1 MLRFALGPEN
11 AEPMTSFI
19 DLLLSGLMS
28 GLVIGLGA
36 LAVTLVF
43 GVARFPNAATGD
55 IMSLSAYA
63 ALAAAGATGSML
75 LGGVGALLASILLN
89 VALYLLVF
97 RKLAGRNP
105 IMSLLA
111 SIGVGFMV
119 RSALGLVYGQ
129 QPQVFRVPLTR
140 PTILFDLRI
149 QPMDL
154 KLAGVTIATL
164 IAVFLILEKT
174 SIGRRMRAVAAD
186 PSLARVSG
194 IDPVRVMLAL
204 WALAGSVSAM
214 AGLILGMK
222 TVVTPD
228 MGWNM
233 LLPSFAAAVLGGIG
247 HPLGAVVAGVLLG
260 IVQELAT
267 PFVGFTYKIAVS
279 FVVLMLVLLVRP
291 RGLFGR
297 QDGAR

>member
-1 MLRFALGPEN
+1 
-11 AEPMTSFI
+11 MTSFF

-55 IMSLSAYA
+55 VMSLSAYA
-63 ALAAAGATGSML
+63 ALAGAGATGSMV
-75 LGGVGALLASILLN
+75 LGGVAALLAGILLN

-97 RKLAGRNP
+97 RTLANRNP
-105 IMSLLA
+105 VMSLLA

-119 RSALGLVYGQ
+119 RSLIGLVNGQ
-129 QPQVFRVPLTR
+129 QPKVFSLPLTR
-140 PTILFDLRI
+140 PMLVFDLRV
-149 QPMDL
+149 QPTDL
-154 KLAGVTIATL
+154 KLAAVTVATL
-164 IAVFLILEKT
+164 VLVFLILNMT
-174 SIGRRMRAVAAD
+174 AIGRRMRAVAAD
-186 PSLARVSG
+186 PDLARVSG
-194 IDPVRVMLAL
+194 INPVRVMLAL
-204 WALAGSVSAM
+204 WALAGAVSAM

-233 LLPSFAAAVLGGIG
+233 LLPAFAAAVLGGIG

-260 IVQELAT
+260 VVQELAT
-267 PFVGFTYKIAVS
+267 PFVGFTYKIAIS
-279 FVVLMLVLLVRP
+279 FVVLMLVLLLRP

>member
-1 MLRFALGPEN
+1 
-11 AEPMTSFI
+11 MTSFF

-55 IMSLSAYA
+55 VMSLSAYA
-63 ALAAAGATGSML
+63 ALAAAGATGSMI
-75 LGGVGALLASILLN
+75 LGGAGALLAGILLN

-97 RKLAGRNP
+97 RKLADRRP
-105 IMSLLA
+105 VMSLLA

-119 RSALGLVYGQ
+119 RAGLGLVYGQ
-129 QPQVFRVPLTR
+129 QPQVFRMPLTR
-140 PTILFDLRI
+140 PMILFDMRI
-149 QPMDL
+149 QPTDL
-154 KLAGVTIATL
+154 KLAGVTIVTL

-174 SIGRRMRAVAAD
+174 SIGRRMRAVSAD

-204 WALAGSVSAM
+204 WALAGAVSAM

-260 IVQELAT
+260 VVQELAT
-267 PFVGFTYKIAVS
+267 PFVGFTYKIAVA
-279 FVVLMLVLLVRP
+279 FAVLMLVLLVRP